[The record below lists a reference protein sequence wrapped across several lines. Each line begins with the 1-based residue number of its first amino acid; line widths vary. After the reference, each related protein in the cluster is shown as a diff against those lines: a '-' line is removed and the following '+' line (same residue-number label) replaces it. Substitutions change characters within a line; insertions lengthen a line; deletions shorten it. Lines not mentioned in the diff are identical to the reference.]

1 MEVEL
6 EVEVE
11 VEVHYRRGWRWLLM
25 TDAQGGEWAL
35 KGKGRSQ
42 SPTPRGA
49 QLLFSLQVLQRNGG
63 QLARQEEMH
72 KSWPLRKALQKPAH
86 YSPSYSHLPAAGA
99 HKTGTQWLITLE
111 HSRVPLTLLMLFQC
125 VCGFLP
131 VPSSFLSTLT
141 EVGLKV

>member
-11 VEVHYRRGWRWLLM
+11 VEVHYRRRWRWLPM

-49 QLLFSLQVLQRNGG
+49 QLRFSLQVLQRNGG
-63 QLARQEEMH
+63 QLARQEEVH
-72 KSWPLRKALQKPAH
+72 RSWPLRKALQKPVH
-86 YSPSYSHLPAAGA
+86 DSPSDSHLPAAGA
-99 HKTGTQWLITLE
+99 
-111 HSRVPLTLLMLFQC
+111 R
-125 VCGFLP
+125 
-131 VPSSFLSTLT
+131 
-141 EVGLKV
+141 